1 VNYTLN
7 YRNCINTDQTVRR
20 QKLWLHRVAN
30 SCLQLIPAARLTPDV
45 CRSKF
50 VRMYKYHYV
59 KVLVMNGTRMTN
71 IASVTV
77 TAKFKIELPKYG
89 NTAKIPP
96 SR

>member
-1 VNYTLN
+1 
-7 YRNCINTDQTVRR
+7 
-20 QKLWLHRVAN
+20 
-30 SCLQLIPAARLTPDV
+30 
-45 CRSKF
+45 
-50 VRMYKYHYV
+50 MYKYHYV

-96 SR
+96 SRWLQNVWFDLFWHLEIFGILKYELDPWLWLWK